1 MAAFD
6 TKASFNEAGCDL
18 PRSSTNIA
26 QKNLGIIALFRG
38 KLEPE
43 RAWAWA
49 RRSEFN
55 PDIALHKSTM
65 NTGLFNT
72 FKAAPFAGLTSHF
85 RLSIGLEGA

>member
-1 MAAFD
+1 MGAFD

-26 QKNLGIIALFRG
+26 LKNLGIIALFRG

-55 PDIALHKSTM
+55 PGIALQKSTM
-65 NTGLFNT
+65 YTGLLST
-72 FKAAPFAGLTSHF
+72 YKADPWAY
-85 RLSIGLEGA
+85 

>member
-26 QKNLGIIALFRG
+26 QKNLGIALFRG

-55 PDIALHKSTM
+55 PGIALHKSTM
-65 NTGLFNT
+65 NTGSFNT
-72 FKAAPFAGLTSHF
+72 YKAEPFGVPTSHF
-85 RLSIGLEGA
+85 HMSVG